1 MDYSVVPELIIP
13 KQIEGVT
20 SDEMEY
26 QQSLNSHTDDVKDVR
41 NYGYG
46 TPANHNPEDWT
57 HLVWTP
63 RWCYQ
68 CKRSVVSYIRTY

>member
-1 MDYSVVPELIIP
+1 MDYSVVPELNIP

-26 QQSLNSHTDDVKDVR
+26 QQYLNSQTDDVKDVR

-46 TPANHNPEDWT
+46 TPANHKPED
-57 HLVWTP
+57 
-63 RWCYQ
+63 
-68 CKRSVVSYIRTY
+68 